1 MANKEQPSKKNVI
14 TLCATVV
21 VALLLLAFYY
31 FSMNFELFR
40 FVMWGY
46 MIALAALV
54 IAYIIYN
61 KGMYLKGVTEEMLPD
76 DMSLEET
83 RALIDGAKRRLER
96 SKWMIMLIIG
106 FISTF
111 AVEAVLLFVL
121 PWIEGMIGGSKI
133 TE

>member
-1 MANKEQPSKKNVI
+1 MANKEKLSKKSVV
-14 TLCATVV
+14 TLCATVGV
-21 VALLLLAFYY
+21 TLLLLAFYY
-31 FSMNFELFR
+31 FSMNFEFFR

-76 DMSLEET
+76 EMSLEEK

-106 FISTF
+106 FIFTF

-121 PWIEGMIGGSKI
+121 PWIEGMIG
-133 TE
+133 

>member
-1 MANKEQPSKKNVI
+1 MANKEKLSKKNVI
-14 TLCATVV
+14 TLCATVA

-31 FSMNFELFR
+31 FSMNFEFFR

-76 DMSLEET
+76 EMSLEEK

-106 FISTF
+106 FIFTF

-121 PWIEGMIGGSKI
+121 PWIEGMIG
-133 TE
+133 

>member
-1 MANKEQPSKKNVI
+1 MANKEKLSKKNVI
-14 TLCATVV
+14 TLCATVG

-31 FSMNFELFR
+31 FSMNFEFFR

-76 DMSLEET
+76 EMSLEEK

-106 FISTF
+106 FIFTF

-121 PWIEGMIGGSKI
+121 PWIEGMIG
-133 TE
+133 

>member
-1 MANKEQPSKKNVI
+1 MANKEKLSKKNVI

-31 FSMNFELFR
+31 FSMNFEFFR

-54 IAYIIYN
+54 ISYIIYN

-76 DMSLEET
+76 EMSLEEK

-106 FISTF
+106 FIFTF

-121 PWIEGMIGGSKI
+121 PWIEGMIG
-133 TE
+133 

>member
-1 MANKEQPSKKNVI
+1 MANKEKLSKKSVV
-14 TLCATVV
+14 TLCATVGM
-21 VALLLLAFYY
+21 ALLLLAFYY
-31 FSMNFELFR
+31 FSMNFEFFR

-76 DMSLEET
+76 EMSLEEK

-106 FISTF
+106 FIFTF

-121 PWIEGMIGGSKI
+121 PWIEGMIG
-133 TE
+133 

>member
-1 MANKEQPSKKNVI
+1 MANKEKLSKKNVI

-31 FSMNFELFR
+31 FSMNFEFFR

-76 DMSLEET
+76 EMSLEEK

-106 FISTF
+106 FIFTF
-111 AVEAVLLFVL
+111 AIEAVLLFVL
-121 PWIEGMIGGSKI
+121 PWIEGMIG
-133 TE
+133 

>member
-1 MANKEQPSKKNVI
+1 MANKEKLSKKNVI

-31 FSMNFELFR
+31 FSMNFEFFR

-54 IAYIIYN
+54 IGYIIYN

-76 DMSLEET
+76 EMSLEEK

-106 FISTF
+106 FIFTF

-121 PWIEGMIGGSKI
+121 PWIEGMIG
-133 TE
+133 

>member
-1 MANKEQPSKKNVI
+1 MANKEKTSKKNVI
-14 TLCATVV
+14 TLCVTVG

-31 FSMNFELFR
+31 FSMNFEFFR

-76 DMSLEET
+76 EMSIEEK

-121 PWIEGMIGGSKI
+121 PWIEGMIG
-133 TE
+133 

>member
-1 MANKEQPSKKNVI
+1 MANKEKPSKKNVI
-14 TLCATVV
+14 TLCATVG

-31 FSMNFELFR
+31 FSMNFEFFR

-76 DMSLEET
+76 EMSLEEK

-106 FISTF
+106 FIFTF

-121 PWIEGMIGGSKI
+121 PWIEGMIG
-133 TE
+133 

>member
-1 MANKEQPSKKNVI
+1 MANKEKLSKKNVI
-14 TLCATVV
+14 MLCATVG

-31 FSMNFELFR
+31 FSMNFEFFR

-76 DMSLEET
+76 EMSLEEK

-106 FISTF
+106 FIFTF

-121 PWIEGMIGGSKI
+121 PWVEGMIG
-133 TE
+133 

>member
-1 MANKEQPSKKNVI
+1 MANKEKPNKKNVI

-31 FSMNFELFR
+31 FSMNFEFFR

-76 DMSLEET
+76 EMSIEEK

-121 PWIEGMIGGSKI
+121 PWVEGMIG
-133 TE
+133 

>member
-1 MANKEQPSKKNVI
+1 MANKEKLSKKSVV
-14 TLCATVV
+14 TLCATVGM
-21 VALLLLAFYY
+21 ALLLLAFYY
-31 FSMNFELFR
+31 FSMNFEFFR

-76 DMSLEET
+76 EMSIEEK

-121 PWIEGMIGGSKI
+121 PWIEGMIG
-133 TE
+133 

>member
-1 MANKEQPSKKNVI
+1 MANKEKPSKKNVI

-31 FSMNFELFR
+31 FSMNFEFFR

-76 DMSLEET
+76 EMSIEEK

-106 FISTF
+106 FIFTF

-121 PWIEGMIGGSKI
+121 PWVEGMIG
-133 TE
+133 

>member
-1 MANKEQPSKKNVI
+1 MANKEKPSKKNVI
-14 TLCATVV
+14 TLCATVG

-31 FSMNFELFR
+31 FSMNFEFFR

-76 DMSLEET
+76 EMSLEEK

-121 PWIEGMIGGSKI
+121 PWVEGMIG
-133 TE
+133 

>member
-1 MANKEQPSKKNVI
+1 MANKEKLSKKNVI

-31 FSMNFELFR
+31 FSMNFEFFR
-40 FVMWGY
+40 F
-46 MIALAALV
+46 
-54 IAYIIYN
+54 
-61 KGMYLKGVTEEMLPD
+61 EMLPD
-76 DMSLEET
+76 EMSLEEK

-106 FISTF
+106 FIFTF

-121 PWIEGMIGGSKI
+121 PWVEGMIG
-133 TE
+133 

>member
-1 MANKEQPSKKNVI
+1 MANKEKLSKKSVV
-14 TLCATVV
+14 TLCATVGM
-21 VALLLLAFYY
+21 ALLLLAFYY
-31 FSMNFELFR
+31 FSMNFEFFR

-76 DMSLEET
+76 EMSLEEK

-121 PWIEGMIGGSKI
+121 PWIEGMIG
-133 TE
+133 

>member
-1 MANKEQPSKKNVI
+1 MANKEKLSKKNVI

-31 FSMNFELFR
+31 FSMNFEFFR

-46 MIALAALV
+46 MIALAVLV

-76 DMSLEET
+76 EMSLEEK

-106 FISTF
+106 FIFTF

-121 PWIEGMIGGSKI
+121 PWIEGMIG
-133 TE
+133 

>member
-1 MANKEQPSKKNVI
+1 MANKEKPSKKNVI

-31 FSMNFELFR
+31 FSMNFEFFR

-76 DMSLEET
+76 EMSLEEK

-106 FISTF
+106 FIFTF

-121 PWIEGMIGGSKI
+121 PWVEGMIG
-133 TE
+133 

>member
-1 MANKEQPSKKNVI
+1 MANKEKPSKKNVI

-31 FSMNFELFR
+31 FSMNFEFFR

-76 DMSLEET
+76 EMSLEEK

-106 FISTF
+106 FIFTF

-121 PWIEGMIGGSKI
+121 PWIEGMIG
-133 TE
+133 

>member
-1 MANKEQPSKKNVI
+1 MANKEKLSKKNVI

-31 FSMNFELFR
+31 FSMNFEFFR

-76 DMSLEET
+76 EMSLEEK

-106 FISTF
+106 FIFTF

-121 PWIEGMIGGSKI
+121 PWIEGMIG
-133 TE
+133 

>member
-1 MANKEQPSKKNVI
+1 MANKEKPSKKNVI

-31 FSMNFELFR
+31 FSMNFEFFR

-76 DMSLEET
+76 EMSLEEK

-121 PWIEGMIGGSKI
+121 PWIEGMIG
-133 TE
+133 

>member
-1 MANKEQPSKKNVI
+1 MANKEKLSKKSVI
-14 TLCATVV
+14 TLCATVG

-31 FSMNFELFR
+31 FSMNFEFFR

-76 DMSLEET
+76 EMSIEEK

-121 PWIEGMIGGSKI
+121 PWIEGMIG
-133 TE
+133 

>member
-1 MANKEQPSKKNVI
+1 MANKEKPSKKNVI
-14 TLCATVV
+14 TLCATVGM
-21 VALLLLAFYY
+21 ALLLLAFYY
-31 FSMNFELFR
+31 FSMNFEFFR

-76 DMSLEET
+76 EMSLEEK

-121 PWIEGMIGGSKI
+121 PWIEGMIG
-133 TE
+133 

>member
-1 MANKEQPSKKNVI
+1 MANKEKPSKKNVI
-14 TLCATVV
+14 TLCATVG

-31 FSMNFELFR
+31 FSMNFEFFR

-76 DMSLEET
+76 EMSLEEK

-121 PWIEGMIGGSKI
+121 PWIEGMIG
-133 TE
+133 

>member
-1 MANKEQPSKKNVI
+1 MANKEKPSKKNVI

-21 VALLLLAFYY
+21 VALLLLTFYY
-31 FSMNFELFR
+31 FSMNFEFFR

-76 DMSLEET
+76 EMSLEEK

-121 PWIEGMIGGSKI
+121 PWVEGMIG
-133 TE
+133 

>member
-1 MANKEQPSKKNVI
+1 MANKEKTSKKNVI

-31 FSMNFELFR
+31 FSMNFEFFR

-76 DMSLEET
+76 EMSLEEK

-121 PWIEGMIGGSKI
+121 PWIEGMIG
-133 TE
+133 

>member
-1 MANKEQPSKKNVI
+1 MANKEKTSKKNVI
-14 TLCATVV
+14 TLCATVG

-31 FSMNFELFR
+31 FSMNFEFFR

-54 IAYIIYN
+54 LAYIIYN

-76 DMSLEET
+76 EMSLEEK

-121 PWIEGMIGGSKI
+121 PWIEGMIG
-133 TE
+133 